1 MIEINHSC
9 RTFLHKNGQVMIRV
23 RWNNRKDE
31 IGFSVGCNAD
41 PDKWDNENQ
50 RARYNTTHKVGRK
63 IYVARDI
70 NNRIS
75 QFLECIEESFTEYGL
90 NSQLPTRSELKELV
104 NEKLGRIKE
113 EIPVEVE
120 EVQEKTLKNA
130 FFEFMKLRPSENNWG
145 EKTHFK
151 YNQMWDHLNSFDS
164 AISLETLDKK
174 KLNGLK
180 DWYIANDYH
189 NATINK
195 HFRNLKGILKWADS
209 NGYSVK
215 KEVFTYKTN
224 LPVPPKTVTFLK
236 YKELIHFAS
245 FQFPVNK
252 GYLDR
257 ARDYFCFM
265 AFTSLRYS
273 DLKALKKANV
283 SGEYIDL
290 YTQKTKD
297 KIRIPIISHARKI
310 LEKYKDNE
318 GVYVFSVPSNQKL
331 NDYIKEA
338 AELAGLDRE
347 VVETYFIGTQRH
359 EEIHKFYETI
369 SCHDGRRTF
378 VCCSLA
384 LGINPTTIMAA
395 TGHSD
400 YDSMKPYIEVAD
412 ETQKLQMEKW
422 NTHQYK
428 SDIIEKLDK
437 MNPTQLK
444 DLYEYLRSIA

>member
-1 MIEINHSC
+1 
-9 RTFLHKNGQVMIRV
+9 MIRV

-252 GYLDR
+252 EYLDR

-347 VVETYFIGTQRH
+347 VVETYFIGTQRY

-384 LGINPTTIMAA
+384 LGITSSVVMSC
-395 TGHSD
+395 TGHAD
-400 YDSMKPYIEVAD
+400 YSSMRPYIEVAD
-412 ETQKLQMEKW
+412 ETQKLQMDKW
-422 NTHQYK
+422 NTYQYK
-428 SDIIEKLDK
+428 SDIIERIDK

-444 DLYEYLRSIA
+444 ELCEYIRNIA

>member
-1 MIEINHSC
+1 
-9 RTFLHKNGQVMIRV
+9 MIRV

-444 DLYEYLRSIA
+444 ELYDYIRNIA

>member
-1 MIEINHSC
+1 M
-9 RTFLHKNGQVMIRV
+9 
-23 RWNNRKDE
+23 
-31 IGFSVGCNAD
+31 
-41 PDKWDNENQ
+41 
-50 RARYNTTHKVGRK
+50 
-63 IYVARDI
+63 
-70 NNRIS
+70 
-75 QFLECIEESFTEYGL
+75 
-90 NSQLPTRSELKELV
+90 KELV

-252 GYLDR
+252 DIWIEQGIIFVSWL
-257 ARDYFCFM
+257 
-265 AFTSLRYS
+265 LHRY
-273 DLKALKKANV
+273 A
-283 SGEYIDL
+283 
-290 YTQKTKD
+290 
-297 KIRIPIISHARKI
+297 IPI
-310 LEKYKDNE
+310 
-318 GVYVFSVPSNQKL
+318 
-331 NDYIKEA
+331 
-338 AELAGLDRE
+338 
-347 VVETYFIGTQRH
+347 
-359 EEIHKFYETI
+359 
-369 SCHDGRRTF
+369 
-378 VCCSLA
+378 
-384 LGINPTTIMAA
+384 
-395 TGHSD
+395 
-400 YDSMKPYIEVAD
+400 
-412 ETQKLQMEKW
+412 
-422 NTHQYK
+422 
-428 SDIIEKLDK
+428 
-437 MNPTQLK
+437 
-444 DLYEYLRSIA
+444 

>member
-412 ETQKLQMEKW
+412 ETQLMQMEKW

-444 DLYEYLRSIA
+444 ELYDYIRNIA

>member
-1 MIEINHSC
+1 
-9 RTFLHKNGQVMIRV
+9 MIRV

-444 DLYEYLRSIA
+444 ELYEYLRSIA

>member
-180 DWYIANDYH
+180 DWYIVNSYH

-252 GYLDR
+252 EYLDR

-273 DLKALKKANV
+273 DLKALKKANI

-412 ETQKLQMEKW
+412 ETQLMQMEKW

-444 DLYEYLRSIA
+444 ELYDYIRNIA